1 MIENNKLEDLKYL
14 CTPTNHHEK
23 RISVRFIT
31 SRSISLEIVRH
42 RTMSFSQQ
50 SQRYCGY
57 NKSKFNGEIVFIIPE
72 WIKKLRGE
80 IANTVD
86 SLTGASNLYLL
97 SKDLPD
103 AVVEMTTLDR
113 AVSCWYDSMKRSEDD
128 YMFLITDQELKPE
141 EARSVLPNDCA
152 TEIMVTGFES
162 DWKHFFELRCS
173 PAAHPDI
180 RELSEKLSK
189 EMAEI

>member
-1 MIENNKLEDLKYL
+1 M
-14 CTPTNHHEK
+14 HEK
-23 RISVRFIT
+23 RVSVRFT
-31 SRSISLEIVRH
+31 CSRSIAQEITRH
-42 RTMSFSQQ
+42 RVASVTME

-57 NKSKFNGEIVFIIPE
+57 HKNKFNGEIVFIIPE
-72 WIKKLRGE
+72 WIKNLRKE
-80 IANTVD
+80 IANTID

-113 AVSCWYDSMKRSEDD
+113 AVSCWYDSMKRSEED

-141 EARSVLPNDCA
+141 EARSVLPNDCK
-152 TEIMVTGFES
+152 TELVITMSES
-162 DWKHFFELRCS
+162 QWKHFFELRCS

-180 RELSEKLSK
+180 RELANKLK
-189 EMAEI
+189 LELKF

>member
-1 MIENNKLEDLKYL
+1 
-14 CTPTNHHEK
+14 
-23 RISVRFIT
+23 
-31 SRSISLEIVRH
+31 
-42 RTMSFSQQ
+42 MSFSQE

-72 WIKKLRGE
+72 WIKKLRRE

-103 AVVEMTTLDR
+103 AVVEMTALDR

-173 PAAHPDI
+173 PAAHPNI
-180 RELSEKLSK
+180 RELANKLK
-189 EMAEI
+189 LELKF

>member
-1 MIENNKLEDLKYL
+1 MKYL
-14 CTPTNHHEK
+14 CEPTNHHEK

-72 WIKKLRGE
+72 WIKKLRRE

-97 SKDLPD
+97 ASDLPD
-103 AVVEMTTLDR
+103 AVRLLTVEDR
-113 AVSCWYDSMKRSEDD
+113 AVNC
-128 YMFLITDQELKPE
+128 
-141 EARSVLPNDCA
+141 
-152 TEIMVTGFES
+152 
-162 DWKHFFELRCS
+162 
-173 PAAHPDI
+173 
-180 RELSEKLSK
+180 
-189 EMAEI
+189 

>member
-1 MIENNKLEDLKYL
+1 ME
-14 CTPTNHHEK
+14 
-23 RISVRFIT
+23 
-31 SRSISLEIVRH
+31 
-42 RTMSFSQQ
+42 

-57 NKSKFNGEIVFIIPE
+57 HKNKFNGEIIFIIPE
-72 WIKKLRGE
+72 WIKNLRKQ

-103 AVVEMTTLDR
+103 AVVEMTAMDR
-113 AVSCWYDSMKRSEDD
+113 AVSCWYNSMKHSEED

-141 EARSVLPNDCA
+141 EARSVLPNDCK
-152 TEIMVTGFES
+152 TELVVTMSES
-162 DWKHFFELRCS
+162 QWKHFFELRCS

-180 RELSEKLSK
+180 REL
-189 EMAEI
+189 AN